1 MASWKRLLHETDVLE
16 SLSNVTAASISG
28 SGVLGW
34 DATTSTY
41 KKTATPYV
49 SSIIGNTT
57 SALTLLGASSQSI
70 SIIGADGTGGTGVTI
85 KGNSSTSNYTRF
97 TSSAII
103 IGTSSTQ
110 YTLPYTTGTT
120 GQVLS
125 LNSSGALEWT
135 TPDTGLSISGTAG
148 NNNLVAYDIITQNL
162 YHTTATWTTGLFDA
176 GAEAIAADK
185 FFQTTDT
192 AGALG
197 FQQPV
202 KSLDFVFRG
211 EILVHYPAQTQVQ
224 SLVYSATYQ
233 GVGLA
238 DRANATAKTFLVLG
252 TATSTKEYF
261 LIRGMATVP
270 GNYFEDSVPNA
281 GQPIYLGA
289 TGKMRSGVPPS
300 GSTSR
305 LLGHMWGPAST
316 SGYYAIYFNPSNDWV
331 TIA

>member
-34 DATTSTY
+34 DANSSTY
-41 KKTATPYV
+41 KKTATPTITSV
-49 SSIIGNTT
+49 IGNTNST
-57 SALTLLGASSQSI
+57 LTLLGSALQSI
-70 SIIGADGTGGTGVTI
+70 SIIGADGSGGSGVTV
-85 KGNSSTSNYTRF
+85 KGNSITSNYTRF
-97 TSSAII
+97 TSTGII
-103 IGTSSTQ
+103 IGNSTTQ

-125 LNSSGALEWT
+125 LNASGALEWT

-148 NNNLVAYDIITQNL
+148 NNNLVAYSAVTQNL
-162 YHTTATWTTGLFDA
+162 YHTSATWTTGVFDT
-176 GAEAIAADK
+176 GADTVAADK
-185 FFQTTDT
+185 FFQSTDE

-197 FQQPV
+197 FQQPI
-202 KSLDFVFRG
+202 KGLDFVFRG
-211 EILVHYPAQTQVQ
+211 EILVHFPAQSQVQ
-224 SLVYSATYQ
+224 SLVYFATYQ

-238 DRANATAKTFLVLG
+238 DRTNATAKMFLVLG
-252 TATSTKEYF
+252 TTTATKEYF

-289 TGKMRSGVPPS
+289 TGKMRSGVPPT
-300 GSTSR
+300 GSISR

-316 SGYYAIYFNPSNDWV
+316 NGYYAIYFNPSSEFIQ
-331 TIA
+331 T

>member
-34 DATTSTY
+34 DANTTTY

-49 SSIIGNTT
+49 TGIIGNTGLP
-57 SALTLLGASSQSI
+57 LTLLGSQSQSI
-70 SIIGADGTGGTGVTI
+70 SIIGSDGSGGAGVTV
-85 KGNSSTSNYTRF
+85 KGNSATSNYTKF
-97 TSSAII
+97 TSNAII
-103 IGTSSTQ
+103 IGNNTTQ

-125 LNSSGALEWT
+125 LNASGALEWT
-135 TPDTGLSISGTAG
+135 TPDTGLSISGTAS
-148 NNNLVAYDIITQNL
+148 NNNLVAYSIITQNL
-162 YHTTATWTTGLFDA
+162 YHTTATWTTGVFDA
-176 GAEAIAADK
+176 GSDVIAADK
-185 FFQTTDT
+185 FYTTTDT
-192 AGALG
+192 SGALG

-202 KSLDFVFRG
+202 KGLDFVFRG
-211 EILVHYPAQTQVQ
+211 EILVHFPVQSQVQ
-224 SLVYSATYQ
+224 SLVYFATYQ

-238 DRANATAKTFLVLG
+238 DRATATARMFLVLG
-252 TATSTKEYF
+252 TTTGTKEYF

-281 GQPIYLGA
+281 GQPIYLGS
-289 TGKMRSGVPPS
+289 TGKMRSGIPPT
-300 GSTSR
+300 GSISR

-316 SGYYAIYFNPSNDWV
+316 SGHYAIYFNPSSEFIQ
-331 TIA
+331 T